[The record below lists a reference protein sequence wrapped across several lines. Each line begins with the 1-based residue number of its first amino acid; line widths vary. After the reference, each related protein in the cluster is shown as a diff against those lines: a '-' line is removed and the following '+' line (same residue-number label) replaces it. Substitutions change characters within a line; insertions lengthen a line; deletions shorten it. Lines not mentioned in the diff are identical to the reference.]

1 MDLLTNNHAGLVAYA
16 LNVSRLRRQHPGYEP
31 ALDRAVVRH
40 NAERINMS
48 AQWAALMDLARADRA
63 DRVAERG
70 AGSFSLSFAAQDA
83 GLVPHAADCIGC
95 TATQRILTNA
105 AALIGWEYRHPWAGS
120 DTSRQHPTA
129 WAVARA

>member
-1 MDLLTNNHAGLVAYA
+1 MITNDHGFLVTYA
-16 LNVSRLRRQHPGYEP
+16 QNLSRLAREYGQDEP
-31 ALDRAVVRH
+31 AITRARVSYD
-40 NAERINMS
+40 AERMNLS